1 MFSVNLTSYL
11 PELLILLAIA
21 IIVLIARRNPGENVY
36 KYVTNKATDFYDRYA
51 PYSFKMVREK
61 AIELG
66 QEYTPRQYLTQV
78 IILGGIAALVG
89 YFYFYSIITAVIYAI
104 IAIAFIPYLA
114 YLRLQR
120 VYSEYIF
127 EQIQTYTTNVIM
139 EFNTTQ
145 SFVKS
150 LEGVRDSGILEEP
163 VLSDVKKMIDMSY
176 QNGTIDESIKYFNDK
191 YPFYMVKNMH
201 QLFLQITKEGARD
214 SGQALENM
222 SLDIDALDEGVY
234 RDQMDRNNFHGRF
247 LRFGLILYL
256 LIVVLRF
263 MLGEDNYMKLLDI
276 WYVQVILHA
285 IVIINAFFLL
295 SGEKYYNEDTGGE

>member
-1 MFSVNLTSYL
+1 MFTVNLTSYL

-21 IIVLIARRNPGENVY
+21 TVVLIARRNPGENVY
-36 KYVTNKATDFYDRYA
+36 KYVTNKATDMYDKYA

-61 AIELG
+61 AVELG

-89 YFYFYSIITAVIYAI
+89 YFYFYSIVIAVIYAI
-104 IAIAFIPYLA
+104 VAIAFIPYLA

-145 SFVKS
+145 SFVKA

-163 VLSDVKKMIDMSY
+163 VVSDVKKMIEMSY
-176 QNGTIDESIKYFNDK
+176 QNGTIDESITYFNSK

-222 SLDIDALDEGVY
+222 SLDIDALVEGVY
-234 RDQMDRNNFHGRF
+234 RDQMDRNN
-247 LRFGLILYL
+247 
-256 LIVVLRF
+256 
-263 MLGEDNYMKLLDI
+263 
-276 WYVQVILHA
+276 
-285 IVIINAFFLL
+285 
-295 SGEKYYNEDTGGE
+295 

>member
-1 MFSVNLTSYL
+1 MDTLL
-11 PELLILLAIA
+11 ELVILLGIATFVLIL
-21 IIVLIARRNPGENVY
+21 RRNPGEGVY
-36 KYVTNKATDFYDRYA
+36 KFVTGNATRLYDKYA
-51 PYSFKMVREK
+51 PYSFKLVREK

-66 QEYTPRQYLTQV
+66 QEYNARQYLTQIV
-78 IILGGIAALVG
+78 LIGGVAALVG
-89 YFYFYSIITAVIYAI
+89 YFYFYSIIVAAIYVV
-104 IAIAFIPYLA
+104 IAISFIPYLA

-163 VLSDVKKMIDMSY
+163 VVSDVRKMVEMSY
-176 QNGTIDESIKYFNDK
+176 QNGTIDESIQFFNDK

-222 SLDIDALDEGVY
+222 SLDIDALVEGVY
-234 RDQMDRNNFHGRF
+234 RDQMDRKNFHGRF
-247 LRFGLILYL
+247 IRFGLILYL
-256 LIVVLRF
+256 LIIVLRF
-263 MLGEDNYMKLLDI
+263 MLGEENYIELIEI
-276 WYVQVILHA
+276 WYVQLILHA
-285 IVIINAFFLL
+285 IVIINSFFLI
-295 SGEKYYNEDTGGE
+295 SGEKYYNEDVGVE

>member
-1 MFSVNLTSYL
+1 MKYLT
-11 PELLILLAIA
+11 ELVCLLVIA
-21 IIVLIARRNPGENVY
+21 IITLLLRKNPGENLY
-36 KYVTNKATDFYDRYA
+36 KYVAGKATVAYEKYA

-66 QEYTPRQYLTQV
+66 QEFTPRQYLTQV
-78 IILGGIAALVG
+78 IVLGGLAALVG
-89 YFYFYSIITAVIYAI
+89 YFYFYSIIIAIIYAI
-104 IAIAFIPYLA
+104 IAIATVPYLA

-145 SFVKS
+145 SFVKA
-150 LEGVRDSGILEEP
+150 LEGVRDSGILEDP
-163 VLSDVKKMIDMSY
+163 VLSDVKKMIEMSY
-176 QNGTIDESIKYFNDK
+176 QNGTIDESIDYFNSK

-222 SLDIDALDEGVY
+222 SLDIDALVEGVY
-234 RDQMDRNNFHGRF
+234 REQMDRNNFHGRF

-256 LIVVLRF
+256 LVVVLRF
-263 MLGEDNYMKLLDI
+263 MLGEENYIKLLDI

-285 IVIINAFFLL
+285 IVIINAFFMM
-295 SGEKYYNEDTGGE
+295 SGEKYYNEDVGVE